1 MKDVKVTNIV
11 KLYAMLLLLEGPK
24 TGYAIIKKAT
34 EETGRKASP
43 GQIYPFLKALQ
54 RRGYLKPKGIDSRG
68 KIEYS
73 LTHGGRHFADSLLF
87 RMGNLIDIAVRP
99 KLSVCAHCGCK
110 VYEGG
115 YMEKIRGK
123 TMAFC
128 CRFCARSFKQGD

>member
-1 MKDVKVTNIV
+1 MKDVKVTNIL

-34 EETGRKASP
+34 AETGRKASP

-54 RRGYLKPKGIDSRG
+54 RRGCLKPRGVDSRG

-73 LTHGGRHFADSLLF
+73 LTPKGRDFVDSVLS

-99 KLSVCAHCGCK
+99 RLSVCAHCGCR
-110 VYEGG
+110 VYGGG
-115 YMEKIRGK
+115 YSERIRGK

-128 CRFCARSFKQGD
+128 CRFCARSFKQGG

>member
-1 MKDVKVTNIV
+1 MNDVKVTNIV

-24 TGYAIIKKAT
+24 TGYSIIKKAT
-34 EETGRKASP
+34 EQTGRKASP

-54 RRGYLKPKGIDSRG
+54 RRGYLKPRGVDSRG

-73 LTHGGRHFADSLLF
+73 LTPTGRAFVGAMLS
-87 RMGNLIDIAVRP
+87 RMGYLIDIVVAPR
-99 KLSVCAHCGCK
+99 LSVCAHCGCK

-128 CRFCARSFKQGD
+128 CRFCARSFKQGG